1 MKNELRRY
9 KWFYLVLML
18 FLGLSS
24 FLFLA
29 AWPDVVYQR
38 YLILLMVIFYFFWGI
53 IKELKTDKLTKRIFL
68 EYLGISILAGS
79 LMFLVTA

>member
-1 MKNELRRY
+1 MKKEVRSN
-9 KWFYLVLML
+9 KWFYAVLLL

-29 AWPDVVYQR
+29 AWPDIVYQR
-38 YLILLMVIFYFFWGI
+38 YLVLLMVVFYFFWGV
-53 IKELKTDKLTKRIFL
+53 IKEFKSDKLTKKIIL